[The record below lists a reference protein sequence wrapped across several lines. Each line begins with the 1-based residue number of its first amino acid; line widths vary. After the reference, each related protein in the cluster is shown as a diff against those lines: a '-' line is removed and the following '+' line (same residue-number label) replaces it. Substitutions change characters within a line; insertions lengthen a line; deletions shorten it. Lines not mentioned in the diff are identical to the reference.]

1 MHKETLEI
9 KEEKDLTE
17 EEKESGKFV
26 QIPDSIANM
35 FQGRNREERRRNKK
49 YQKEFLKKF
58 EQNLKKKTK
67 KEEVKE

>member
-1 MHKETLEI
+1 MNKETFEI

-17 EEKESGKFV
+17 EEKASGKFV

-35 FQGRNREERRRNKK
+35 FQGRNRAERRANKK

-58 EQNLKKKTK
+58 EQNLKKKAK
-67 KEEVKE
+67 KEKVEE